1 MDMDDTFRTIRAD
14 AEHQTKVK
22 GSKFIA
28 EACLAESVEA
38 AHERLTATRKR
49 EHAAT
54 HHCWA
59 YRIGHTAP
67 FQFKYSD
74 DGEPSGTAGRPILD
88 VIEGAEITDV
98 IVVVTRY
105 YGGTKLG
112 TGGLARAYSEVAA
125 KAVEKAEIAQRYLT
139 KSFRISL
146 RFSYFDQARRLFGEL
161 EAQVDD
167 ADFSDEVAV
176 RVTVRLSRAEQLA
189 ARIVELTQGKA
200 GIEEI

>member
-1 MDMDDTFRTIRAD
+1 MDDAFRTIRAN

-22 GSKFIA
+22 GSRFIA
-28 EACLAESVEA
+28 QACPVESIEA
-38 AHERLTATRKR
+38 AHERLTTIRKR

-74 DGEPSGTAGRPILD
+74 DGEPNGTAGRPIFD
-88 VIEGAEITDV
+88 VIEGADITDV

-112 TGGLARAYSEVAA
+112 TGGLARAYSEAA
-125 KAVEKAEIAQRYLT
+125 AGAMEKAGIAQRYLT

-146 RFSYFDQARRLFGEL
+146 RFSHYDQARRLFGEL
-161 EAQVDD
+161 EAQVDN

-189 ARIVELTQGKA
+189 ARLVEMTQGKA